1 LAEEV
6 EPARHARPRPRKAV
20 PDARDRW
27 QSRLLTSLVAAAIGA
42 SIVLGILSSGEQ
54 GGRYKIA
61 AVSLAF
67 AAIAAGLRSATVSGA
82 AAGALACFCMTW
94 WTRDLESPLLHSALP
109 PLIALVVL
117 TFAAT
122 RAGRKQK
129 LAYGLAERSGGR
141 TAAQVLANL
150 GIAALVVTPIGAYAA
165 VSSGLKLPVDPLTLS
180 AACLAALAEATADT
194 VSSEI
199 GQAFGTRTYMLTG
212 FRRVRRGT
220 DGGISARGTFA
231 GVAASLVVVLIGGA
245 ALRLSGPTEA
255 LVFTAGFLGL
265 LSDSLLGATLERRG
279 WIGNDVV
286 NLASTAVAALSF
298 FLMARSGLAPR

>member
-1 LAEEV
+1 MAERV
-6 EPARHARPRPRKAV
+6 EPARDVRRRPRKAI
-20 PDARDRW
+20 PDTRDRR
-27 QSRLLTSLVAAAIGA
+27 QSRLLSWLVAAAIGA
-42 SIVLGILSSGEQ
+42 TIVLGILSSGEQ

-67 AAIAAGLRSATVSGA
+67 AAIAGGLRSATVSGA
-82 AAGALACFCMTW
+82 VAGALACFCMTW

-109 PLIALVVL
+109 PLVALVAL

-122 RAGRKQK
+122 RAGKKQK
-129 LAYGLAERSGGR
+129 LAYGLAERSSGR

-150 GIAALVVTPIGAYAA
+150 GVAALVVTPIGAYAA
-165 VSSGLKLPVDPLTLS
+165 VSAELKLPIDPLTLS
-180 AACLAALAEATADT
+180 AACLSALAEATADT

-220 DGGISARGTFA
+220 DGGISARGTLA
-231 GVAASLVVVLIGGA
+231 GVAAGLLVVLIGGP
-245 ALRLSGPTEA
+245 ALRLPGSTQA

-265 LSDSLLGATLERRG
+265 LSDSLLGATLEHRG
-279 WIGNDVV
+279 WIGNNVV
-286 NLASTAVAALSF
+286 NLASTAIAALSF
-298 FLMARSGLAPR
+298 FLMTRSGLAPH